1 MCLNVAER
9 WRRQELDEQVDEV
22 VEREKVTLG
31 EVYSIV
37 VSAASV
43 KEAFGYKLHFLTRM
57 IKCSGSD

>member
-1 MCLNVAER
+1 M
-9 WRRQELDEQVDEV
+9 
-22 VEREKVTLG
+22 EREKVTLG